1 MPLSRRKFIE
11 LSVGALATGI
21 LGMSLYEPHETVISQ
36 VLITLKRLPSG
47 FDGIRIA
54 QLSDIHFNSFMTI
67 SHLDRVIE
75 LTNAQKP
82 DLVILTGDFV
92 TAAPHKRERIARAE
106 QAWPCAS
113 VLRRIESPL
122 GCFAVLG
129 NHDYDTK
136 ADVVAEAL
144 SAGSRIQV
152 LRNRAIAFERDGA
165 RLWLAGID
173 NVTKARARPDDA
185 LRGVP
190 TQECTVVAV
199 HEPDFADEM
208 LKYPVDFQMSGH
220 SHGGQVRFPGVGA
233 LYLPPWARKYPMG
246 HYQIGELQLYTNR
259 GIGVLGLPMR
269 FMCPPEITVFTLKKE
284 SATHSPV
291 SKQSG

>member
-1 MPLSRRKFIE
+1 MLLSRRKF
-11 LSVGALATGI
+11 LGFSGGALAGGV
-21 LGMSLYEPHETVISQ
+21 LGASLYEPQETVVSQ
-36 VLITLKRLPSG
+36 VEVTLKRLPTG

-54 QLSDIHFNSFMTI
+54 QLSDIHFSPFMTA

-92 TAAPHKRERIARAE
+92 TAGHHRRERNARAE
-106 QAWPCAS
+106 QAWPCAN

-129 NHDYDTK
+129 NHDYDTN
-136 ADVVAEAL
+136 AAVVTEAL

-152 LRNRAIAFERDGA
+152 LRNRAIALERDGA
-165 RLWLAGID
+165 RLWVAGVD
-173 NVTKARARPDDA
+173 DMTATRAKPDDA
-185 LRGVP
+185 LQGVP
-190 TQECTVVAV
+190 KQECTVVAV

-208 LKYPVDFQMSGH
+208 RKFSVDFQMSGH
-220 SHGGQVRFPGVGA
+220 SHGGQIRLPGVGA
-233 LYLPPWARKYPMG
+233 LYLPTWARKYPMG

-259 GIGVLGLPMR
+259 GIGVIGLPMR
-269 FMCPPEITVFTLKKE
+269 YMCPPEITVFTLKKQ
-284 SATHSPV
+284 T
-291 SKQSG
+291 